1 MEITKMKRPDPTQF
15 YQDIYNAH
23 PVVMARIWSNL
34 VLATFKAVL
43 SWETPVFGN
52 SCRGCPSIVSVP
64 HNCDNTFSRP
74 VEIAKET
81 STG

>member
-1 MEITKMKRPDPTQF
+1 MWKTNPTKF

-52 SCRGCPSIVSVP
+52 NWGCPSMVSVP

-74 VEIAKET
+74 VEIAKEET
-81 STG
+81 STGW

>member
-1 MEITKMKRPDPTQF
+1 MLKHIKEITVKWKSLKCERPGPTQF

-52 SCRGCPSIVSVP
+52 
-64 HNCDNTFSRP
+64 N
-74 VEIAKET
+74 
-81 STG
+81 